1 MKWYKLNALAIHI
14 MIAGIVLEIILRAH
28 WAWVV
33 FSVGCTIQ
41 VLAEKKRLKLNR
53 NKRRIYE

>member
-1 MKWYKLNALAIHI
+1 MKWYKLNAIAIHV
-14 MIAGIVLEIILRAH
+14 MLVGIVLEIILKAH

-41 VLAEKKRLKLNR
+41 VLAEKKRLKRNR
-53 NKRRIYE
+53 KHRRTYQ